1 MKIKENLIYDKF
13 SGEIVG
19 FTQLGEINNELL
31 KLERDCKSDMD
42 HPPLAK
48 HLLVL
53 MIRGIFF
60 KLDFPYA
67 HFGTETATADI
78 LHPIIWEAVRQIESI
93 GLKVICITADGAS
106 PNRRFFRMH
115 KTGIRS
121 SLTYKAENPYA
132 EDGKRWIYFISY
144 PPAPDKNDKQLSFSF
159 WKWQYKTYEGNNDDP
174 IVSL

>member
-1 MKIKENLIYDKF
+1 MSSSAYRAIRTAGFISLPSERTLRDYSNYIKCKAGFQLELNQQRHKEAKVNDLQESRKFCSIVIDEMKIKENLIYDKF

-53 MIRGIFF
+53 MVRGIFF

-67 HFGTETATADI
+67 HFGTEKLLQRT
-78 LHPIIWEAVRQIESI
+78 
-93 GLKVICITADGAS
+93 
-106 PNRRFFRMH
+106 FF
-115 KTGIRS
+115 IQS
-121 SLTYKAENPYA
+121 F
-132 EDGKRWIYFISY
+132 GKLFGKLS
-144 PPAPDKNDKQLSFSF
+144 QL
-159 WKWQYKTYEGNNDDP
+159 
-174 IVSL
+174 VSR

>member
-1 MKIKENLIYDKF
+1 MK
-13 SGEIVG
+13 S
-19 FTQLGEINNELL
+19 NELL

-53 MIRGIFF
+53 MVRGISF

-106 PNRRFFRMH
+106 PKSKIF
-115 KTGIRS
+115 
-121 SLTYKAENPYA
+121 
-132 EDGKRWIYFISY
+132 
-144 PPAPDKNDKQLSFSF
+144 PDA
-159 WKWQYKTYEGNNDDP
+159 
-174 IVSL
+174 